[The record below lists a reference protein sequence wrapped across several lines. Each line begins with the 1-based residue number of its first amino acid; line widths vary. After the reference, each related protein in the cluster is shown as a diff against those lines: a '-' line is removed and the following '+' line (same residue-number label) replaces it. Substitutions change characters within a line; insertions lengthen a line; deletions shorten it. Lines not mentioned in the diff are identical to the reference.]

1 MARRKTGN
9 GFFVRKLGWRLD
21 WAFWGVLEAILDG
34 GERIIIGRQESGR
47 AILGGSR
54 SFLLGF
60 STFPLEESGRYARDF
75 ST

>member
-9 GFFVRKLGWRLD
+9 GFFVRKLGGSLN
-21 WAFWGVLEAILDG
+21 WAVWEGLGAILKG
-34 GERIIIGRQESGR
+34 GEKIILGKEESGR

-60 STFPLEESGRYARDF
+60 SAFPLEELR
-75 ST
+75 